1 MDDRIDTVVIGAGPY
16 GLSIAAHLR
25 AAGIDYRIF
34 GQPMSAWRSMPRGMV
49 LKSQGFASNL
59 SSPDGRHTLEA
70 YCAAYGQPYARSGL
84 PISRDTFLAYGMW
97 FQQNLLPDVQETLV
111 TNLSAPN
118 GQFEITLADGDRLRA
133 RNVVVAAGFGY
144 FSRIPDALADLPPEM
159 CTHSSAHDDLGAFRG
174 QRVIVLG
181 AGQSALESA
190 ALLHEQGATVQLVA
204 RTSSIVWNRPALPPT
219 RPLGQRLREPH
230 GGLGPGWRNWFVS
243 EHPEL
248 WWYLPEG
255 TRLHRVKTSHG
266 PAGASWLFDRVS
278 DRFPI
283 WVGHALVS
291 AKTDGSQVRLEFAS
305 ADGTTRELTA
315 DHVVAGTGY
324 RPDLGRLPFLDA
336 ALRARLRTV
345 EDTAVVDRGFQ
356 SSVPGLYFIGAA
368 VAPAFGPV
376 MRFVY
381 GAEFAATTVAR
392 QLTGR
397 PSRAGNARAVAA
409 AGPATPS

>member
-1 MDDRIDTVVIGAGPY
+1 MDDRVDTVVIGAGPY

-25 AAGIDYRIF
+25 AAGADYRIY
-34 GQPMSAWRSMPRGMV
+34 GQPMSAWSSMPRGMV

-59 SSPDGRHTLEA
+59 SSPDGRHTLEDFCTA
-70 YCAAYGQPYARSGL
+70 SGQPYARSGL
-84 PISRDTFLAYGMW
+84 PITRDTFLAYGMW
-97 FQQNLLPDVQETLV
+97 FQQSLLPDVQETLV

-118 GQFEITLADGDRLRA
+118 GHFEVTLADGDGVQA

-144 FSRIPDALADLPPEM
+144 FSTIPDLLASLPPGA
-159 CTHSSAHDDLGAFRG
+159 CSHSSAHADLGAFRG

-190 ALLHEQGATVQLVA
+190 ALLHEEGAAVQLVA
-204 RTSSIVWNRPALPPT
+204 RKSSIVWNRAALPPT
-219 RPLGQRLREPH
+219 RPLAQRVREPH

-255 TRLHRVKTSHG
+255 TRVHRVKTSHG
-266 PAGASWLFDRVS
+266 PAGASWLFDRVN
-278 DRFPI
+278 DRFPV
-283 WVGHALVS
+283 WLGQKLLSAAVVGS
-291 AKTDGSQVRLEFAS
+291 EVRLEFAS
-305 ADGTTRELTA
+305 ADGTTRQLTA
-315 DHVVAGTGY
+315 DHVIAGTGY

-336 ALRARLRTV
+336 DLGARLRTV
-345 EDTAVVDRGFQ
+345 ADTAVVDRGFQ
-356 SSVPGLYFIGAA
+356 SSVPGLYFIGTA

-381 GAEFAATTVAR
+381 GADFAATTVAR
-392 QLTGR
+392 QLTGPR
-397 PSRAGNARAVAA
+397 GRAGRRAGNLTDV
-409 AGPATPS
+409 